1 MSSETINGPWTVVDI
16 TDTPKVET
24 HPVDARQ
31 DLIWTLKAWAARH
44 DLVPGVITLDDD
56 EDDGLSVTLDAL
68 TLDREGDIVTK
79 TREYVVTAQ
88 YTVEVQVE
96 VEASSEHEA
105 RREAEDLL
113 GGIELEPSWG
123 EGRVTDTQFDSI
135 IDVDWN

>member
-24 HPVDARQ
+24 HPVNARR
-31 DLIWTLKAWAARH
+31 DLIETLKAWSVRH
-44 DLVPGVITLDDD
+44 DLPTGDITLDSD

-68 TLDREGDIVTK
+68 TLDREGDIITK
-79 TREYVVTAQ
+79 TREYVVTAR

-96 VEASSEHEA
+96 VEASSEYEA
-105 RREAEDLL
+105 RQEAEDLL
-113 GGIELEPSWG
+113 GGLELEPSWG
-123 EGRVTDTQFDSI
+123 EGTVTDTQFDDI